1 MIRKSI
7 GDKKHFKKAVLESA
21 RLIKADKS
29 VESIQNELKDEF
41 QEHEIKKIVSL
52 IEKAQS
58 ISYPRM
64 LISIVKFA
72 LWGLLAFKSIQIIT
86 ILTAPEFSDMFK
98 LFLVILSPSLLIIT
112 LFLIYKNHPFSY
124 FAVTLLGTYS
134 LQNSKFDGLINYP
147 VFSLVW
153 SIELIILLLVLI
165 STIIGLILIIKLP
178 IDVLKVRK
186 ILEDSGKYNADA
198 I

>member
-7 GDKKHFKKAVLESA
+7 GDKKHFKKAVLKSA
-21 RLIKADKS
+21 KLIKADKS
-29 VESIQNELKDEF
+29 VESIQDELKDEF

-58 ISYPRM
+58 ISYPRI
-64 LISIVKFA
+64 LISVVKIT
-72 LWGLLAFKSIQIIT
+72 LWVLLAFKSIQIIT
-86 ILTAPEFSDMFK
+86 IITSPEFSDLFK
-98 LFLVILSPSLLIIT
+98 LFLVILSPSLLIVT
-112 LFLIYKNHPFSY
+112 LFLIYKKHPFAY
-124 FAVTLLGTYS
+124 FAVALLGAYS

-147 VFSLVW
+147 LFSLVW
-153 SIELIILLLVLI
+153 SLELIIFLLVLT
-165 STIIGLILIIKLP
+165 STIVGLILIIKLP

-186 ILEDSGKYNADA
+186 ILVDSGNNADA